1 MQREPRKADRMEQ
14 QPAEFYERVREGYRE
29 LAASEPKRIVM
40 VDGSGDLDEI
50 EKQIWE
56 TLCFSFFCAG
66 KDIESL
72 EMAFAR
78 TTALEFLRRAYEQ
91 NRLAHA
97 YLITGAPGSGK
108 EVLAAELT
116 SLVNGTPTK
125 DVFSAKAREVFI
137 ARPESKSRRIITAQI
152 RALEHALQ
160 MRAANGRRKV
170 AIIPDADRLQTEAAN
185 AFLKTLEEP
194 PKDSL
199 LLLLSALPEALP
211 ETVLSR
217 CIAIPLASDGEA
229 RSKKEEEKLV
239 KLLQQASRHTTWSIQ
254 FAYRLAQ
261 EFQQLLRAV
270 REEVKL
276 ETDSALK
283 QEQTRYKD
291 ATDGAWLE
299 EREDYYKA
307 LTESLYLQR
316 RAALVEILFAWW
328 TDVLRANNAVAQR
341 DLPAATQETAAL
353 ARRFGNAEILKR
365 IRLLEE
371 LRDHLGRNIH
381 EASQLKSLSWR
392 FSLPTKRA

>member
-1 MQREPRKADRMEQ
+1 
-14 QPAEFYERVREGYRE
+14 
-29 LAASEPKRIVM
+29 
-40 VDGSGDLDEI
+40 
-50 EKQIWE
+50 
-56 TLCFSFFCAG
+56 
-66 KDIESL
+66 
-72 EMAFAR
+72 MAFAR
-78 TTALEFLRRAYEQ
+78 TTALEFLRRAHEQ

-97 YLITGAPGSGK
+97 YLITGAPASGK
-108 EVLAAELT
+108 ELLAAELA

-125 DVFSAKAREVFI
+125 DVFSAKAREIFI
-137 ARPESKSRRIITAQI
+137 ARPESKSRRIVTAQI

-170 AIIPDADRLQTEAAN
+170 AIVPDADRLQTEAAN

-211 ETVLSR
+211 ETILSR
-217 CIAIPLASDGEA
+217 CISIPLASDGKPQ
-229 RSKKEEEKLV
+229 SKKEQEKLV
-239 KLLQQASRHTTWSIQ
+239 KLLQQTSRQTIWNIQ

-270 REEVKL
+270 REEVKQQ
-276 ETDSALK
+276 TDEALK
-283 QEQTRYKD
+283 REQTRYKD
-291 ATDGAWLE
+291 ATDGSWLE
-299 EREDYYKA
+299 EREEYYKA

-316 RAALVEILFAWW
+316 RAALVETLFAWW

-341 DLPAATQETAAL
+341 DLPAAKQETAAL

-371 LRDHLGRNIH
+371 LRDHLGRNVH
-381 EASQLKSLSWR
+381 EGLAIEVAFLAI
-392 FSLPTKRA
+392 FIA